1 MRIYTT
7 KAFARFAR
15 HENISN
21 GELCSVIERA
31 EAGLID
37 ADLGGGIIKQ
47 RIARKGQGKSGGLRT
62 IVIFRLQAMA
72 IFVYGYAK
80 SARDNIGPDEL
91 KAFRRLA
98 VEMLS
103 LDSAGI
109 TAAMKNG
116 TLQEI
121 KNHG

>member
-1 MRIYTT
+1 MRIFAT

-15 HENISN
+15 HEDISA
-21 GELCSVIERA
+21 GELCEAIERA
-31 EAGLID
+31 EAGLIA

-62 IVIFRLQAMA
+62 IVIFRQQTRAV
-72 IFVYGYAK
+72 FVYGYAK
-80 SARDNIGPDEL
+80 SARSDIGPDEL

-98 VEMLS
+98 AELLS
-103 LDSAGI
+103 LDTSGI

-121 KNHG
+121 KKS